1 MKVVRSI
8 SDLKAA
14 RKTFPGPVG
23 FVPTMG
29 SLHEGHLSLVRRSR
43 EENDHTTASIFV
55 NPTQFLPHEDF
66 RTYPRNEEKD
76 LALLQKAGADLVF
89 LPEVKQIYP
98 EDHCTFVNVEGISNL
113 LEGTFRPGH
122 FRGVATVVAKL
133 FNLMEPTRSYFGQKD
148 AQQLRV
154 IRKMVTDLNMNLE
167 VIACPTIREEDGLAM
182 SSRNIYLKS
191 EDRRAA
197 MVIPRALF
205 AARDLWLSGECDG
218 KILRH
223 QIRQMISEVSGA
235 EIDYVSI
242 ADPITLTEV
251 ERATEGA
258 LISLAVKIGGVRLID
273 NVILE

>member
-1 MKVVRSI
+1 MKIVRSI
-8 SDLKAA
+8 SDLKAV
-14 RKTFPGPVG
+14 RKKFDGSVG

-43 EENDHTTASIFV
+43 VENDYTTVSIFV
-55 NPTQFLPHEDF
+55 NPTQFLPHEDY
-66 RTYPRNEEKD
+66 RAYPRNEEQD
-76 LALLQKAGADLVF
+76 LALLQKESVDLVF
-89 LPEVKQIYP
+89 LPEGKEIYT
-98 EDHCTFVNVEGISNL
+98 ENHCTFVSIEGLSNV

-148 AQQLRV
+148 AQQLLV
-154 IRKMVTDLNMNLE
+154 IQKMVTDLNMNLE
-167 VIACPTIREEDGLAM
+167 IIACPTIREEDGLAM
-182 SSRNIYLKS
+182 SSRNIYLKP

-197 MVIPRALF
+197 KVIPRALF
-205 AARDLWLSGECDG
+205 AARDLWLSGERDG
-218 KILRH
+218 KILRR

-242 ADPITLTEV
+242 ADPITLTELD
-251 ERATEGA
+251 RATAGA
-258 LISLAVKIGGVRLID
+258 LISLAVKMGGVRLID